1 VRHRAIRRRQFL
13 ATTDAGRRAWQ
24 NRRVARSGA
33 FKDRPLWRR
42 LQTIHHAIKE
52 RKFPNASSLATEL
65 SVSSKTVQRDL
76 DYLRDELE
84 APIEFDRLE
93 NGYVYSRPDF
103 VLPFLPVDGKDLF
116 SIGVAAQFLG
126 LFGGTP
132 LGRDLKDCYERLAHL
147 MPPAVR
153 MRPEIVMEKLA
164 IRNAAFRPVHEKT
177 WEAVSESLQRG
188 ISLSIR
194 YHRPGEAASEPR
206 VVRPY
211 AFVLSGRDWM
221 VLAED
226 QAAGQVKLFYLARI
240 EDARPTGERYT
251 IPRDFDAQKFFRH
264 TFGLFVGDA
273 KPFRMRVRF
282 SAAVSDEIRELQFHP
297 DQKIETTKT
306 GEAILEIPAQSVKEA
321 RRFVLVWGKDAVV
334 LEPPALI
341 EDLRNEAEA
350 LARSYSGAALG
361 PRPQPRQ
368 RPARSPEARRGKI
381 DRPR

>member
-1 VRHRAIRRRQFL
+1 
-13 ATTDAGRRAWQ
+13 
-24 NRRVARSGA
+24 VARSGA

-52 RKFPNASSLATEL
+52 RRYPNASSLAAEL
-65 SVSSKTVQRDL
+65 AVSSKTVQRDL

-84 APIEFDRLE
+84 APIDFDRQE
-93 NGYVYSRPDF
+93 NGYVYSRSDY

-164 IRNAAFRPVHEKT
+164 LRQTAFRPVREET
-177 WEAVSESLQRG
+177 WGAVSESLQRG
-188 ISLSIR
+188 LSLSIR
-194 YHRPGEAASEPR
+194 YHRPGEPPGQPR
-206 VVRPY
+206 AIRPY
-211 AFVLSGRDWM
+211 AFVLAGRDWM

-226 QAAGQVKLFYLARI
+226 QSAGQVKLFYLARI
-240 EDARPTGERYT
+240 EGAALTNERYT
-251 IPRDFDAQKFFRH
+251 IPRDFDAERFFRN

-282 SAAVSDEIRELQFHP
+282 SPAVSDEVRELQFHP
-297 DQKIETTKT
+297 DQRLEKTKA
-306 GEAILEIPAQSVKEA
+306 GEAILEIPAQSIKEA
-321 RRFVLVWGKDAVV
+321 RRFVLAWGKDAVV
-334 LEPPALI
+334 LEPPELI
-341 EDLRNEAEA
+341 EDLRREAA
-350 LARSYSGAALG
+350 GMSKAYALG
-361 PRPQPRQ
+361 RHQ
-368 RPARSPEARRGKI
+368 K
-381 DRPR
+381 

>member
-1 VRHRAIRRRQFL
+1 
-13 ATTDAGRRAWQ
+13 
-24 NRRVARSGA
+24 VARSGA

-52 RKFPNASSLATEL
+52 RRFPNASSLAREL
-65 SVSSKTVQRDL
+65 GVSSKTVQRDL

-93 NGYVYSRPDF
+93 NGYVYSRADF

-116 SIGVAAQFLG
+116 SIGVAAQFLA

-153 MRPEIVMEKLA
+153 LRPEVLMERLTL
-164 IRNAAFRPVHEKT
+164 RNAAFRPVREET

-194 YHRPGEAASEPR
+194 YHRPGEPPGDPR
-206 VVRPY
+206 IVRPY
-211 AFVLSGRDWM
+211 SFVLSGRDWM

-226 QAAGQVKLFYLARI
+226 QAAGQIKLFYLARI
-240 EDARPTGERYT
+240 EGARSTGERYT
-251 IPRDFDAQKFFRH
+251 IPRDFDADRFFRN

-282 SAAVSDEIRELQFHP
+282 SPEVSDEIRELQFHP
-297 DQKIETTKT
+297 DQKIERTKA
-306 GEAILEIPAQSVKEA
+306 GEAILEIPAQSIKEA
-321 RRFVLVWGKDAVV
+321 RRFVLPWGRDAVV
-334 LEPPALI
+334 LEPPELI
-341 EDLRNEAEA
+341 DDLRRETDA
-350 LARSYSGAALG
+350 LARSYSGASTD
-361 PRPQPRQ
+361 
-368 RPARSPEARRGKI
+368 RS
-381 DRPR
+381 RPRRPGREKIPR

>member
-1 VRHRAIRRRQFL
+1 MLAGPIPRRQFL
-13 ATTDAGRRAWQ
+13 AFDAPAIVDRRDKIEA
-24 NRRVARSGA
+24 VARSGA

-65 SVSSKTVQRDL
+65 GVSSKTVQRDL

-116 SIGVAAQFLG
+116 SIGVAAQFLE

-153 MRPEIVMEKLA
+153 LRPEIVMEKLA
-164 IRNAAFRPVHEKT
+164 IRNAAFRPVREET

-188 ISLSIR
+188 ISLTIR
-194 YHRPGEAASEPR
+194 YHRPGEAPGEPR

-240 EDARPTGERYT
+240 EDASSTGERYT
-251 IPRDFDAQKFFRH
+251 IPRDFDAAKFFRH

-297 DQKIETTKT
+297 EQKIETTKA
-306 GEAILEIPAQSVKEA
+306 GEAILEIPAQSIKEA

-334 LEPPALI
+334 LEPAELI
-341 EDLRNEAEA
+341 ADLRSEADA
-350 LARSYSGAALG
+350 LARSYAGAPPAP
-361 PRPQPRQ
+361 PR
-368 RPARSPEARRGKI
+368 RPTEARSGEPRRGKVA
-381 DRPR
+381 RPR

>member
-1 VRHRAIRRRQFL
+1 
-13 ATTDAGRRAWQ
+13 
-24 NRRVARSGA
+24 VARSGA

-93 NGYVYSRPDF
+93 NGYFYSRADY

-116 SIGVAAQFLG
+116 SIGVAAQFLA

-132 LGRDLKDCYERLAHL
+132 LGRDLKDCYERLAGL

-153 MRPEIVMEKLA
+153 LRPEILMEKLA
-164 IRNAAFRPVHEKT
+164 LRATAFRPVREAT
-177 WEAVSESLQRG
+177 WEAVSESLQHG
-188 ISLSIR
+188 LSLSIR
-194 YHRPGEAASEPR
+194 YHRPGEAPGEPR
-206 VVRPY
+206 VIRPY

-240 EDARPTGERYT
+240 EDAWLTKERYS
-251 IPRDFDAQKFFRH
+251 IPRDFDAAKFFRN

-273 KPFRMRVRF
+273 KPFQMRVRF

-297 DQKIETTKT
+297 DQKITSTKA
-306 GEAILEIPAQSVKEA
+306 GEAILEIPAQSIKEA
-321 RRFVLVWGKDAVV
+321 RRFVLGWGKDAVV
-334 LEPPALI
+334 LDPPELI
-341 EDLRNEAEA
+341 ADLRAEIGA
-350 LARSYSGAALG
+350 MARSVENPRGAVSGKT
-361 PRPQPRQ
+361 
-368 RPARSPEARRGKI
+368 PAGKKGKKS
-381 DRPR
+381 

>member
-1 VRHRAIRRRQFL
+1 
-13 ATTDAGRRAWQ
+13 
-24 NRRVARSGA
+24 VARSGA

-42 LQTIHHAIKE
+42 LQAIHHAIKE
-52 RKFPNASSLATEL
+52 RRFPNASSLASEL
-65 SVSSKTVQRDL
+65 GVSSKTVQRDL
-76 DYLRDELE
+76 DYLRDELD

-116 SIGVAAQFLG
+116 SIGVAAQFLQ

-132 LGRDLKDCYERLAHL
+132 LGADLKGCYERLAHL

-153 MRPEIVMEKLA
+153 LRPEIVMEKLA
-164 IRNAAFRPVHEKT
+164 IRNAAFRPVHPET

-188 ISLSIR
+188 IALSMR
-194 YHRPGEAASEPR
+194 YHRPGEAPGPPR
-206 VVRPY
+206 VIRPY

-226 QAAGQVKLFYLARI
+226 QAAAQVKLFYLARI
-240 EDARPTGERYT
+240 EAASLTGERYS
-251 IPRDFDAQKFFRH
+251 IPRDFDAEKFFRH
-264 TFGLFVGDA
+264 TFGLYVGDA

-297 DQKIETTKT
+297 DQKIETTPE

-321 RRFVLVWGKDAVV
+321 RRFVLVWGKDARV
-334 LEPPALI
+334 LEPPELA
-341 EDLRNEAEA
+341 EDLRAEAEA
-350 LARSYSGAALG
+350 LARSYAAPAAKKSPPAKKKTGARAG
-361 PRPQPRQ
+361 STR
-368 RPARSPEARRGKI
+368 
-381 DRPR
+381 

>member
-1 VRHRAIRRRQFL
+1 M
-13 ATTDAGRRAWQ
+13 
-24 NRRVARSGA
+24 ARSGA

-52 RKFPNASSLATEL
+52 RRFPNASSLAKEL
-65 SVSSKTVQRDL
+65 GVSSKTVQRDL

-93 NGYVYSRPDF
+93 NGYVYSRADF

-116 SIGVAAQFLG
+116 SIGVAAQFLV

-153 MRPEIVMEKLA
+153 LRPEILMERLA
-164 IRNAAFRPVHEKT
+164 LRNAAFRPVREET

-188 ISLSIR
+188 ISLTIR
-194 YHRPGEAASEPR
+194 YHRPGEPPGDPR

-211 AFVLSGRDWM
+211 SFVLSGRDWM

-226 QAAGQVKLFYLARI
+226 QAAGQIKLFYLARI
-240 EDARPTGERYT
+240 EGARPTGERYT
-251 IPRDFDAQKFFRH
+251 IPRDFDADQFFRH

-282 SAAVSDEIRELQFHP
+282 SPVVSDEIRELQFHP
-297 DQKIETTKT
+297 DQKIERTKA
-306 GEAILEIPAQSVKEA
+306 GEAILEIPAQSIKEA
-321 RRFVLVWGKDAVV
+321 RRFVLPWGKDAVV
-334 LEPPALI
+334 LEPPELI
-341 EDLRNEAEA
+341 EDLRKETEA
-350 LARSYSGAALG
+350 LARSYSG
-361 PRPQPRQ
+361 RSE
-368 RPARSPEARRGKI
+368 RPARARRPGREKI
-381 DRPR
+381 PLK